1 MTAAPSLIVDSESF
15 TDDQCLGGIEV
26 EFEVTALEGA
36 SVVHRISLSPRE
48 ERDEEK
54 KEADFGDSGQYGYFQ
69 ESNSKD
75 QSLEHSF
82 DSTDEIKE
90 NSNEAKLINRIAQKA
105 HLEEEEAIMGFSSE
119 NSQDVLFS
127 SETEAKYLDVLD
139 THIEETEPEATS
151 FGELETDIDDKYP
164 VEAAGVDEI
173 MATLLDS
180 CCVCDDDFAYG
191 EKPLKSALR
200 SPKFSQS
207 EYINRPPS
215 PMDPNLHVEFK
226 DVDILEFQMTLGD
239 HPSACSGPPVRLDW
253 ESNPKSKL
261 IALEEY
267 ENTRQPRRNRRQL
280 KLSLQQRHNILVKER
295 GFTFEQVKGAWHDS
309 LEIRKQRKETLE
321 RGLAMMKWDEVW
333 ESTCRKFDRI
343 VYGSF
348 GY

>member
-1 MTAAPSLIVDSESF
+1 MTAAPSLIVDSESC

-48 ERDEEK
+48 ERNEEK
-54 KEADFGDSGQYGYFQ
+54 KEADFGDSGQYSYFQ
-69 ESNSKD
+69 QSNNKD
-75 QSLEHSF
+75 QSLEQSF

-105 HLEEEEAIMGFSSE
+105 HLEEEEAIMGFSE
-119 NSQDVLFS
+119 NPQDVLFS

-139 THIEETEPEATS
+139 SHIEETEPEATS

-180 CCVCDDDFAYG
+180 CCVCDDDFAYE

-215 PMDPNLHVEFK
+215 PVDPNLHVEFK

-253 ESNPKSKL
+253 ESNPKSKQ

>member
-105 HLEEEEAIMGFSSE
+105 HLEEEEAIMGFSPE
-119 NSQDVLFS
+119 NSQDVLFE

-151 FGELETDIDDKYP
+151 FGELETD
-164 VEAAGVDEI
+164 
-173 MATLLDS
+173 
-180 CCVCDDDFAYG
+180 
-191 EKPLKSALR
+191 R
-200 SPKFSQS
+200 
-207 EYINRPPS
+207 
-215 PMDPNLHVEFK
+215 
-226 DVDILEFQMTLGD
+226 
-239 HPSACSGPPVRLDW
+239 
-253 ESNPKSKL
+253 
-261 IALEEY
+261 
-267 ENTRQPRRNRRQL
+267 
-280 KLSLQQRHNILVKER
+280 
-295 GFTFEQVKGAWHDS
+295 
-309 LEIRKQRKETLE
+309 
-321 RGLAMMKWDEVW
+321 
-333 ESTCRKFDRI
+333 
-343 VYGSF
+343 
-348 GY
+348 